1 MKPDYLFDE
10 DIIHL
15 LSQVLMILPNLLSI
29 LSFFEWSL
37 YNLNLYREKENEK
50 NSTLLSWSNSDS
62 YLSSFQVGMSTF
74 MFLLYLMLLEFWEG
88 WPY

>member
-74 MFLLYLMLLEFWEG
+74 MFLLYLMLLDFWEG

>member
-50 NSTLLSWSNSDS
+50 NPTLLLWSNSDS

>member
-1 MKPDYLFDE
+1 
-10 DIIHL
+10 
-15 LSQVLMILPNLLSI
+15 MILPNLLSI

-50 NSTLLSWSNSDS
+50 NPTLLSWSNSDS

-74 MFLLYLMLLEFWEG
+74 MFLLYLMLLEFWEW